1 MRVKRWKEEGLDQK
15 NYWCEVGLLIA
26 VRFGFR
32 HSKVGKG
39 HSPKADV
46 GLGEDCPGTK
56 CSRFS
61 CRENK
66 SHQSGSCG

>member
-1 MRVKRWKEEGLDQK
+1 M
-15 NYWCEVGLLIA
+15 LIA
-26 VRFGFR
+26 VGFGFR
-32 HSKVGKG
+32 PSISAVGKG

-66 SHQSGSCG
+66 SHQSGSSG